1 MPDIGNRSAAS
12 KTGTVVDPNGL
23 LGSLQRNRDH
33 VHWRAFPG
41 VCMLKR
47 YTCLVSAAVSLLIAS
62 VLCAA
67 QAAPN
72 PNGKTVA
79 ERLGYPANSR
89 LLVIHADDF
98 GMMHTVNH
106 AIEDAFEH
114 HWVTSASI
122 MVPCPWFPEVA
133 QWAKSHPDADLGL
146 HLTLNADWTPYR
158 WRPVAAQPNS
168 SLVDRDGYLPLLTD
182 YVDQHAKMSQ
192 VETELRAQV
201 DKAEAAGIKPS
212 HLDSHMG
219 TLFSTQPLFNVYLAV
234 GRHYHIPVLL
244 SREPSEALN
253 PALPAGF
260 NMNAV
265 PIDKVLQMS
274 HDVGK
279 AQWLATY
286 EKMLAPLPPGTYEL
300 IVHLAYDNAE
310 IRAATFD
317 HPDWGAQWRQNDL
330 NTVSSPEFQ
339 KFLKDQH
346 FILVS
351 WKDLAKAIPPS
362 AK

>member
-1 MPDIGNRSAAS
+1 
-12 KTGTVVDPNGL
+12 V
-23 LGSLQRNRDH
+23 
-33 VHWRAFPG
+33 
-41 VCMLKR
+41 
-47 YTCLVSAAVSLLIAS
+47 AVSLSFALA
-62 VLCAA
+62 LCVA
-67 QAAPN
+67 QTAPN

-98 GMMHTVNH
+98 GMMHTVDH

-133 QWAKSHPDADLGL
+133 RWAKAHPDADLGL
-146 HLTLNADWTPYR
+146 HLTLNADWTSYR
-158 WRPVAAQPNS
+158 WRPVSARPNS
-168 SLVDRDGYLPLLTD
+168 SLVDPDGYLPLLTE
-182 YVDQHAKMSQ
+182 YVDKHAKMPD
-192 VETELRAQV
+192 VEAELRAQV

-219 TLFSTQPLFNVYLAV
+219 TLFSTQPLFHVYLEL
-234 GRHYHIPVLL
+234 GRHYHIPLL
-244 SREPSEALN
+244 LTREPSDAMN
-253 PALPAGF
+253 PPLPPGF

-265 PIDKVLQMS
+265 PVDKVLQMTRN
-274 HDVGK
+274 VGK
-279 AQWLATY
+279 DKWLATY

-300 IVHLAYDNAE
+300 IVHLAYDDDE

-330 NTVSSPEFQ
+330 DTVSSPAFQ

-351 WKDLAKAIPPS
+351 WRDLARSIPPS

>member
-1 MPDIGNRSAAS
+1 
-12 KTGTVVDPNGL
+12 
-23 LGSLQRNRDH
+23 
-33 VHWRAFPG
+33 
-41 VCMLKR
+41 MLKR

-279 AQWLATY
+279 AQWLTTY

>member
-1 MPDIGNRSAAS
+1 VLLLKLHKFCSAAAA
-12 KTGTVVDPNGL
+12 
-23 LGSLQRNRDH
+23 SL
-33 VHWRAFPG
+33 FF
-41 VCMLKR
+41 
-47 YTCLVSAAVSLLIAS
+47 AS
-62 VLCAA
+62 VLCHA

-106 AIEDAFEH
+106 AIEDAFQH
-114 HWVTSASI
+114 HWITSASI

-146 HLTLNADWTPYR
+146 HLTLNADWTSYR
-158 WRPVAAQPNS
+158 WRPVSSQPNS
-168 SLVDRDGYLPLLTD
+168 SLVDADGYLPLLTED
-182 YVDQHAKMSQ
+182 VDQHAKMPD

-219 TLFSTQPLFNVYLAV
+219 TLFSTQPLFHVYL
-234 GRHYHIPVLL
+234 GLGSHYHIPLL
-244 SREPSEALN
+244 LTREPSDAMN
-253 PALPAGF
+253 PPLPAGF
-260 NMNAV
+260 NLKTV
-265 PIDKVLQMS
+265 PIDKVLQMT

-279 AQWLATY
+279 DQWLATY
-286 EKMLAPLPPGTYEL
+286 KKMLAPLPPGTYEL
-300 IVHLAYDNAE
+300 IVHLAYDNDE

-330 NTVSSPEFQ
+330 NTVSSPAFR

-351 WKDLAKAIPPS
+351 WADLAKSIPSS